1 MSWGVRACHRLAI
14 RNHRQDAIGLAFA
27 EGQRDVPFDIARVY
41 YLWGLNPG
49 DRRGEHAHKALQQVY
64 ICVHGAIDVVLQDD
78 LGTQRIRLDQPEEG
92 LYLGPMVWR
101 HLEPQT
107 PGAVLLVLASEVF
120 KESDYY
126 RRREDYLEAAA
137 ELRKAAS
144 GGPAGSPE
152 VDL

>member
-1 MSWGVRACHRLAI
+1 MSWGIAGCHGVAI
-14 RNHRQDAIGLAFA
+14 RHHRQEAIGLAFA
-27 EGQRDVPFDIARVY
+27 EGRRDVPFEIARVY

-64 ICVHGAIDVVLQDD
+64 ICVHGAIDVVLRDD
-78 LGTQRIRLDQPEEG
+78 LGTQRIRLDKPEQG

-120 KESDYY
+120 AESDYF
-126 RRREDYLEAAA
+126 RRQEDYLAAA
-137 ELRKAAS
+137 TELRRAS
-144 GGPAGSPE
+144 ATPAPGNAG
-152 VDL
+152 

>member
-1 MSWGVRACHRLAI
+1 MSWGIAACHAVAI
-14 RNHRQDAIGLAFA
+14 RHHRQEAIGLAFA
-27 EGQRDVPFDIARVY
+27 EGRRDVPFEIARVY

-64 ICVHGAIDVVLQDD
+64 ICVHGAIDVVLRDD
-78 LGTQRIRLDQPEEG
+78 LGTQRIRLDKPEQG

-120 KESDYY
+120 AESDYY
-126 RRREDYLEAAA
+126 RRQEDYLAAA
-137 ELRKAAS
+137 TELRRATSTPPPDQAR
-144 GGPAGSPE
+144 
-152 VDL
+152 